1 MKKVI
6 NAWNGFVGEINS
18 SVSEKEAKTYSVLYV
33 IIAIFMA
40 IAGKKN
46 KWYFIGSAIYAV
58 LAAALFKSYKQ
69 QRRARWAK
77 YEEELNEPVEK

>member
-1 MKKVI
+1 MKKVF
-6 NAWNGFVGEINS
+6 NAWNGFVGEIS
-18 SVSEKEAKTYSVLYV
+18 SAVSERDCKKFSVIYAV
-33 IIAIFMA
+33 IAIFMA

-69 QRRARWAK
+69 QRRERREK
-77 YEEELNEPVEK
+77 VLNEPVEK